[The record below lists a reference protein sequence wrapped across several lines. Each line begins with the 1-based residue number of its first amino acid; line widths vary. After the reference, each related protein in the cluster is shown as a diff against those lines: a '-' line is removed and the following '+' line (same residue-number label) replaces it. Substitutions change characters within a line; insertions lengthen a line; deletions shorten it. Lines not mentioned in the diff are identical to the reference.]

1 MSIVCINLNIQHV
14 NGMTYFEYLLSFDFS
29 LFPVFWVSRWVCIKA
44 LDNLESHPIQRIVNV
59 YRDGGHLS
67 VSETHEISI
76 LLSLAPALLSRY
88 GGQLFTPMELR
99 RKEFHRL
106 SFRFHRLHLRS
117 RSSGR
122 KKKVWSHLSL
132 AIFGATFIIV
142 AVASVNA
149 RGSPFFFIKRLSI
162 CAGKRSSTEC

>member
-1 MSIVCINLNIQHV
+1 M
-14 NGMTYFEYLLSFDFS
+14 SFDFADFISSFLS
-29 LFPVFWVSRWVCIKA
+29 LTMSVYKSSWQFGKSPHPV
-44 LDNLESHPIQRIVNV
+44 VNV

-117 RSSGR
+117 RSSGW
-122 KKKVWSHLSL
+122 KKSL
-132 AIFGATFIIV
+132 KPFVIGDFWGYFYYCCYCVYFI
-142 AVASVNA
+142 ASVML
-149 RGSPFFFIKRLSI
+149 GFSI
-162 CAGKRSSTEC
+162 LLHKEAFNMRRDDEDYDEDPRVEE